1 MASQNK
7 TLSYIVTIED
17 SSLRLDQFLS
27 LKNSDLSRTRI
38 KSLIDNGYVKK
49 IINDSKIKLSE
60 PSKKVK
66 LEEKYELTIPSAVD
80 PKPIGQKIPLDVLHE
95 DDDIIVLNKPANLV
109 VHPAPGNYD
118 KTLVNALIDY
128 CGSSLSGI
136 GGEKKPGIVHRLDK
150 DTSGI
155 MVIAKND
162 RSHEILSEQFSN
174 HGRDG
179 KLVRSYKALVWGIPH
194 LISGK
199 VKTFIGRSLNN
210 RKKMAVFSEEKKGR
224 KIAITHWKKI
234 KSNNELEISEIKC
247 TLETGRTHQIRVH
260 LNHIGIPIIGDPLYG
275 TGFKSKV
282 NKYEPQIVNLFSNL
296 SNRQAL
302 HAYKLGFEHPSSKK
316 NMVFKT
322 EFPKDL
328 GEISVLI

>member
-7 TLSYIVTIED
+7 TLSYIVKIED
-17 SSLRLDQFLS
+17 SGLRLDQFLS

-38 KSLIDNGYVKK
+38 KSLIDNGYVKR
-49 IINDSKIKLSE
+49 IINDSKTNLSE

-66 LEEKYELTIPSAVD
+66 LDEKYELTIPNSVD
-80 PKPIGQKIPLDVLHE
+80 PKPIGQKIPLQVLHE
-95 DDDIIVLNKPANLV
+95 DDDLIVLNKPANLV

-174 HGRDG
+174 HGR
-179 KLVRSYKALVWGIPH
+179 
-194 LISGK
+194 
-199 VKTFIGRSLNN
+199 
-210 RKKMAVFSEEKKGR
+210 
-224 KIAITHWKKI
+224 
-234 KSNNELEISEIKC
+234 
-247 TLETGRTHQIRVH
+247 
-260 LNHIGIPIIGDPLYG
+260 
-275 TGFKSKV
+275 
-282 NKYEPQIVNLFSNL
+282 
-296 SNRQAL
+296 
-302 HAYKLGFEHPSSKK
+302 
-316 NMVFKT
+316 
-322 EFPKDL
+322 
-328 GEISVLI
+328 